1 MSSKKEN
8 PVMASLVM
16 DGSEVEFEEGES
28 IWTESSYKF
37 HVGEFAEIAGD
48 AGFTLERVWQ
58 DERELFS
65 VQLYS
70 VRQ

>member
-1 MSSKKEN
+1 MHL
-8 PVMASLVM
+8 VSLVRQTVNI
-16 DGSEVEFEEGES
+16 DQWKFEFEEGES

-37 HVGEFAEIAGD
+37 HIGEFAEIAGD